1 MKIIER
7 GKYDKKFK
15 CEECGCVFMAG
26 FNEYKLSN
34 PDDELYFAHQM
45 MRFTANTKCP
55 SCGSHVDDFV
65 FLGKKDIDK
74 LIEISSHVRRI
85 IDEYYNQH

>member
-1 MKIIER
+1 MKIINH
-7 GKYDKKFK
+7 GKYDRKFK
-15 CEECGCVFMAG
+15 CKKCDCVFMAG
-26 FNEYKLSN
+26 FSEYTLSN
-34 PDDELYFAHQM
+34 PNDQLYFAHQI